1 MTLISPRASH
11 LAYIK
16 DLVVLI
22 SNEEM
27 TIQRQ
32 LDDFLARRMGWLRTR
47 RYHYLSALRDLHFI
61 RTEKGTIYLDTFG
74 YELAKVAKYKDF
86 SALELE
92 EKEKEIFKQALRHH
106 EPFVDF
112 MSMFIS
118 SGERFQDYEQLLA
131 LGKRAIFKPN
141 TRVRQ
146 WVVITA
152 SQREVRM
159 TKAHVV
165 GIIWTL
171 KNWARILDIIDEIY
185 LERAKANSFGRD
197 YRVFYPIK
205 TRIQDL
211 DQDSFREKIDTLI
224 AENYESSYIP
234 ISLLMNDFCLRYYTS
249 TSTFV
254 DRLVDLYR
262 SFPHLYWLEK
272 SNVTYIDRRPHCLL
286 RNYPEHRYTNY
297 PRVTDVYRSVFV
309 VRDELYRRLK
319 YGFSRAE
326 SGSGTA
332 RQ

>member
-1 MTLISPRASH
+1 MPLDSPRASH
-11 LAYIK
+11 LAYLK

-22 SNEEM
+22 SNKEI

-32 LDDFLARRMGWLRTR
+32 FDDFLMRRMGWLRTR

-61 RTEKGTIYLDTFG
+61 HTDKGAIYLDTLG
-74 YELAKVAKYKDF
+74 HELAEVAKYQDF
-86 SALELE
+86 SILELE
-92 EKEKEIFKQALRHH
+92 EKEKKVFKQALIHH
-106 EPFVDF
+106 KPFNDF

-118 SGERFQDYEQLLA
+118 SGEEFQDYGQLFA
-131 LGKRAIFKPN
+131 IGEKVIFKPN
-141 TRVRQ
+141 TRAKQ

-152 SQREVRM
+152 SQREVHMSRS
-159 TKAHVV
+159 HVV

-185 LERAKANSFGRD
+185 LERAKANSFGRE

-211 DQDSFREKIDTLI
+211 DRDSFREKINTMI
-224 AENYESSYIP
+224 AENCDSPYIP
-234 ISLLMNDFCLRYYTS
+234 ISLLMSDFCLQYYTS

-254 DRLVDLYR
+254 ERVVDLYS

-272 SNVTYIDRRPHCLL
+272 SNVIYIDRRPHSLL

-309 VRDELYRRLK
+309 VRDELYWRLK
-319 YGFSRAE
+319 HGLNRIKT
-326 SGSGTA
+326 GSGTTN
-332 RQ
+332 R